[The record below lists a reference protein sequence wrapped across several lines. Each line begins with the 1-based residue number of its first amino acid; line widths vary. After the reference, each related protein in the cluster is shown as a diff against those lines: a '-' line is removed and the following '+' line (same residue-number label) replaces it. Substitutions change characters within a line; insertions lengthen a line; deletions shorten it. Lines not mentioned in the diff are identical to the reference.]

1 MSFYVESVR
10 TVSST
15 VASRDLHGLCRSGI
29 LLKSKPSPSNKPS
42 LSCQRRS
49 SFSLFASTVARRSQ
63 LRSGKSF
70 SVGADSNALL
80 VGRITST
87 TYLILNLQLDLS
99 LEHRRDDGHLRPR
112 HVHEPVHPRRMEPSL
127 ASDRRSAVGP
137 KPPADLLV
145 ERDRTHERRCDRP
158 LRRVEDERGA
168 LPAPES
174 SVGADLFLE

>member
-70 SVGADSNALL
+70 SVGADSNAPLA
-80 VGRITST
+80 GRITNTAS
-87 TYLILNLQLDLS
+87 LISN
-99 LEHRRDDGHLRPR
+99 
-112 HVHEPVHPRRMEPSL
+112 
-127 ASDRRSAVGP
+127 
-137 KPPADLLV
+137 
-145 ERDRTHERRCDRP
+145 P
-158 LRRVEDERGA
+158 LPDVA
-168 LPAPES
+168 M
-174 SVGADLFLE
+174 